1 MPKNSRKPQGDPQRE
16 EEVALGSAAG
26 AAAPP
31 GSEDIKFEDQ
41 KAPEGP
47 LAELAKSGISDE
59 DLVDS
64 ILQISQEQLIP
75 WEECTIPSKGIHYNW
90 TSGVIQVRAWGANI
104 DKILA
109 TSRLAQSGQSIDYML
124 AQCCKFPEGFEATQ
138 LLVGDQIFLLYYLR
152 GITHGNIYEF
162 VTTCPNPDCQA
173 TGTFMADLNELAQTI
188 VWADES
194 LGKEPF
200 KVKLPY
206 LSKKVGREIWV
217 SLRYMRVTDSQ
228 YIIRQRRATNRAV
241 GRGGRARVRRRQQP
255 GPPQQQEVQT
265 GQIDLDDSL
274 MKNLETI
281 VMNVMGV
288 EDRFKVRD
296 FVAKLHSSDLAVIR
310 EWLRDH
316 SPGIDTQVE
325 LNCGECGNEF
335 RVMLPITEA
344 FFRPQ
349 SGE

>member
-1 MPKNSRKPQGDPQRE
+1 MSKKPQQPE
-16 EEVALGSAAG
+16 EEVALSSAVG
-26 AAAPP
+26 AAPP
-31 GSEDIKFEDQ
+31 PGADDVKFEDQ
-41 KAPEGP
+41 ADNT
-47 LAELAKSGISDE
+47 LAELVQSGVTDE
-59 DLVDS
+59 ELVDS
-64 ILQISQEQLIP
+64 ILQIPQDRLIP
-75 WEECTIPSKGIHYNW
+75 WEECTVPSKGVYYNW

-124 AQCCKFPEGFEATQ
+124 AQCCKFPAGFEPTQ

-162 VTTCPNPDCQA
+162 ITTCPSPDCQA
-173 TGTFMADLNELAQTI
+173 SGTFVADLNELAETI

-194 LGKEPF
+194 LGTEPF
-200 KVKLPY
+200 KVILPY
-206 LSKKVGREIWV
+206 LSKKVGKDVWV

-228 YIIRQRRATNRAV
+228 HIIKQRRATNRAV
-241 GRGGRARVRRRQQP
+241 GKGGRARVRRRQRP
-255 GPPQQQEVQT
+255 GPPQQQEIQT
-265 GQIDLDDSL
+265 GQIDLDDTL

-281 VMNVMGV
+281 VVDVLGV
-288 EDRFKVRD
+288 GDRFKVRD
-296 FVAKLHSSDLAVIR
+296 FVGKLHSSDLATIR

-325 LNCGECGNEF
+325 LNCAECGNEF

-349 SGE
+349 NSGGL

>member
-1 MPKNSRKPQGDPQRE
+1 MMKKPQNSQE
-16 EEVALGSAAG
+16 EEVALSSASG
-26 AAAPP
+26 PVPPP
-31 GSEDIKFEDQ
+31 GAEDVKFQDTQE
-41 KAPEGP
+41 PEGI
-47 LAELAKSGISDE
+47 LSDLAKTGASDE
-59 DLVDS
+59 DIVDS
-64 ILQISQEQLIP
+64 IIQIPEAQLIP
-75 WEECTIPSKGIHYNW
+75 WEECTIPSKGMYYNW
-90 TSGVIQVRAWGANI
+90 TSGVIQVKAWGANV

-109 TSRLAQSGQSIDYML
+109 TSRLAQTGQSIDYML
-124 AQCCKFPEGFEATQ
+124 ASCCKFPDGFEPTQ

-162 VTTCPNPDCQA
+162 ITTCPNPDCQA
-173 TGTFMADLNELAQTI
+173 TGAFTADLNELAETI

-194 LGKEPF
+194 LGAEPF
-200 KVKLPY
+200 KVSLPY
-206 LSKKVGREIWV
+206 LSKKVGKDIWV
-217 SLRYMRVTDSQ
+217 ALRYMRVADSQ

-241 GRGGRARVRRRQQP
+241 GRGGHARVRKRQQKRLGAP
-255 GPPQQQEVQT
+255 QQEVQT
-265 GQIDLDDSL
+265 GQIDIDDSL

-281 VMNVMGV
+281 VVSALGV
-288 EDRFKVRD
+288 EDRFKIRA
-296 FVAKLHSSDLAVIR
+296 FVDKLHSSDLAVIR

-349 SGE
+349 VP